1 MIPSPGSRKNLGIW
15 KMKITSFLV
24 VSWLDQA
31 CFKEALGW
39 DRVPYNLQDF
49 FDEWLPLNCNK
60 YHVKFFCFDTV
71 LWSTWNARNK
81 MGIEKRFP
89 RSKNEVFH
97 KTFSFFTEME
107 SAAEKRGCKVPTRHD
122 YYHEA
127 VAGGVLGANRRN
139 GN

>member
-1 MIPSPGSRKNLGIW
+1 
-15 KMKITSFLV
+15 
-24 VSWLDQA
+24 
-31 CFKEALGW
+31 
-39 DRVPYNLQDF
+39 
-49 FDEWLPLNCNK
+49 
-60 YHVKFFCFDTV
+60 
-71 LWSTWNARNK
+71 

-107 SAAEKRGCKVPTRHD
+107 SAAEKRGCKVPRRHD

-127 VAGGVLGANRRN
+127 VAGGVLGANRLN